1 MNYNS
6 DRKNERN
13 QGIPCRRLYTDYLQ
27 SKNGEFAKWTNVTY
41 HGLFG
46 LDAKAMKAIWKNQ
59 QGNPNIA
66 RNHIPSAVGLRAV
79 AYCECLV
86 VALDLD
92 NLWESHQ
99 EAIRLTKKKF
109 RLYEQDPAA

>member
-1 MNYNS
+1 MNFNTFWQHQRDDGKS
-6 DRKNERN
+6 W
-13 QGIPCRRLYTDYLQ
+13 RRLYTDYIQ
-27 SKNGEFAKWTNVTY
+27 SKNGEYAKWTNVTY

-46 LDAKAMKAIWKNQ
+46 LDAKAIKAIWKSQ

-66 RNHIPSAVGLRAV
+66 RNHVSAVGLQAV